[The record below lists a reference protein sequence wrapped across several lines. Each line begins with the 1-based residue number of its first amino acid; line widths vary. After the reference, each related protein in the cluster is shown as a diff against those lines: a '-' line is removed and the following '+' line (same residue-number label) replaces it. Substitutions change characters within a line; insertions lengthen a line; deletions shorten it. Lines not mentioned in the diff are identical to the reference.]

1 VRFVFS
7 RSIFPPQ
14 QFLAQDCAAVLDFLL
29 PTISCSQE
37 HTRPVSRW
45 QVEASGQHFV
55 VSFGSASTPS
65 IWSRFRLQI
74 SLLLLRFA
82 VARTRRAQSPGFSP
96 FQSHAAL
103 VSQFRLAI

>member
-45 QVEASGQHFV
+45 QAEASGQHFV